1 MTIRIGNVEGYVGAD
16 NNFISNVN
24 TFSTG
29 LSFITSLQPKS
40 FNLSNAAV
48 ANAFIRSQVFNFVG
62 PDVLTGNVTIGS
74 DGNTYYNNT
83 ISQYYGFTT
92 NDIVAGV
99 GQQFVTEGPGINNVN
114 YKFNRTF
121 RIAMVNSIKEL
132 NIQSQSKICQS
143 NLSANQS
150 ITAAATPVVFNTSGS
165 PQHSDYSIAAG
176 GQITVNTT
184 ANVAIDYN
192 FTINTGGQQGAY
204 ILLTPQIDTG
214 GGFADINRKIIIPTL
229 GATPTYLSGSGSFVA
244 SFTSGNKFQI
254 SVEYRD
260 GAPGM
265 SIIDGLEGNT
275 WIKLQTI

>member
-1 MTIRIGNVEGYVGAD
+1 MTIRQGNLEGYVGAD

-29 LSFITSLQPKS
+29 LDFITSLQPKS

-48 ANAFIRSQVFNFVG
+48 ANAFIRSQVFNFTG

-83 ISQYYGFTT
+83 IAQYYGFTT
-92 NDIVAGV
+92 NDIITSV
-99 GQQFVTEGPGINNVN
+99 GPQFVTEGPGINNVN

-143 NLSANQS
+143 NLSAVQS
-150 ITAAATPVVFNTSGS
+150 ITSAPLPIVFNTMGS
-165 PQHSDYSIAAG
+165 PQHSDYVIAPT
-176 GQITVNTT
+176 GQVTVNTT

-192 FTINTGGQQGAY
+192 VTINTGGQPGAY
-204 ILLTPQIDTG
+204 VLLTPQIDTG
-214 GGFADINRKIIIPTL
+214 SGFADINRKIIIPTL
-229 GATPTYLSGSGSFVA
+229 GPTPTYLSGSGSFVA

-254 SVEYRD
+254 AVEFRD

-265 SIIDGLEGNT
+265 SVIDGLEGNT
-275 WIKLQTI
+275 WVKLQTI